1 MNGGAT
7 VVRPRRSCICSAV
20 LCAATLFC
28 AAAADAF
35 TVEKRYR
42 SPKNA
47 EREVRAKT
55 ELIVLHT
62 TEAPEKSSLRHLSE
76 RGLCHYCVT
85 ADGKIYAIVD
95 RHRVAF
101 HAGCSMWNGKK
112 EVDNF
117 SIGIECVGS
126 YDKPME
132 ARQLAAI
139 RDLVKWLQRI
149 YGIGDENVLTHSM
162 VAYGESNRWHK
173 RSHRGRKRCGMLF
186 ATPSVRRVLELRK
199 RPAQDPDVAAKRLI
213 VADRELQQNLYGG
226 DPFAARYAAVRL
238 PPATSFEAS
247 VKRTVAAANRQ
258 PQSVAEL
265 KAAGYAAIGTIS
277 PKAMPQT
284 IAGGRWNSPETY
296 YSIRSRVVPGN
307 LIDPRR
313 VESGMIVWVKRR

>member
-1 MNGGAT
+1 MS
-7 VVRPRRSCICSAV
+7 VLRHRRCGIFRAV
-20 LCAATLFC
+20 LCSATLFC
-28 AAAADAF
+28 AAAAGAF

-85 ADGKIYAIVD
+85 EDGKIYAIVD

-112 EVDNF
+112 EVDTF

-132 ARQLAAI
+132 QRQLAAI

-149 YGIGDENVLTHSM
+149 YGICDENVLTHSM
-162 VAYGESNRWHK
+162 VAYGERNRWHK
-173 RSHRGRKRCGMLF
+173 QNHRGRKRCGMLF

-199 RPAQDPDVAAKRLI
+199 RPAQDPDVTGKRLI
-213 VADRELQQNLYGG
+213 VADRELQRNLYGG
-226 DPFAARYAAVRL
+226 DPFAAKYAAMKL
-238 PPATSFEAS
+238 PPATAFDAHG
-247 VKRTVAAANRQ
+247 VRKVAAKTT

-265 KAAGYAAIGTIS
+265 KAGGYMPIGTIS
-277 PKAMPQT
+277 PQAMPQT

-296 YSIRSRVVPGN
+296 YTIRSRVVPGN